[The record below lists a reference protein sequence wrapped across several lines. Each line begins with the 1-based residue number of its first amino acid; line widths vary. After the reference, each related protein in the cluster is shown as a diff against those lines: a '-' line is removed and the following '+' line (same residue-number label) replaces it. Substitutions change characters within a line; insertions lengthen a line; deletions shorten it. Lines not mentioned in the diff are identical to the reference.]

1 MMDVEDAVLQ
11 PLMRM
16 EGKNTPRE
24 RTFSEVPCPQTPTS
38 VPAAEIPLAKKG
50 RNGVAA

>member
-1 MMDVEDAVLQ
+1 MDVEDAVLQ
-11 PLMRM
+11 PLMRT

-24 RTFSEVPCPQTPTS
+24 RIFSEVPCPKTPTS
-38 VPAAEIPLAKKG
+38 VPAAEFPLAKKG